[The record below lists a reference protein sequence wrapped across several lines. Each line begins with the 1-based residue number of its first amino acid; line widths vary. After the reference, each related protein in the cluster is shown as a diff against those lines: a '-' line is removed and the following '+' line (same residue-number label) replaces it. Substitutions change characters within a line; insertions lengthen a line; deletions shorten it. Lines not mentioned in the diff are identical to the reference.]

1 MYCIPTDIHKNIHT
15 DTHWKLGCPH
25 QYELL
30 WPKPSIVLIARN
42 TVRFLSHKLYPSEHE
57 ECLCL
62 WLLAQSHNTLLWAL
76 TLDWK
81 NEKAAKCQKT
91 KCVFCSADPFLA
103 RPFSLPPPDSLWQVH
118 FSGEIDP
125 SLSFFH
131 SFATVTFA
139 LPTLETKFTFTFQ
152 SLFFANFIV
161 FIYLC
166 STSWGEIDPSPRSL
180 SLRFNCDFWLTNPK
194 TSLSHLNQNAPCSFW
209 LVLIFDFLFS
219 GEIDPSILSKCDLCF
234 TDPCQNGASCRSL
247 PNRDFECRSVETF
260 YRLEPFYK
268 RTYPAAPYP
277 SCSCASGA
285 RRDSTG
291 RRAQRWST
299 PATATRASTGPT
311 AKCSRR
317 EDSCEWIPRPCHKVC
332 QWEVLVGAKCGQR
345 RARVSQVPLLRHRHP
360 FSSPLSLYSLTSPY
374 LYLYLCVIFQPSA
387 LFSLFSLFTH

>member
-1 MYCIPTDIHKNIHT
+1 MLFLPILMFSYT
-15 DTHWKLGCPH
+15 
-25 QYELL
+25 YALL
-30 WPKPSIVLIARN
+30 HGWN
-42 TVRFLSHKLYPSEHE
+42 
-57 ECLCL
+57 
-62 WLLAQSHNTLLWAL
+62 
-76 TLDWK
+76 
-81 NEKAAKCQKT
+81 
-91 KCVFCSADPFLA
+91 
-103 RPFSLPPPDSLWQVH
+103 
-118 FSGEIDP
+118 
-125 SLSFFH
+125 
-131 SFATVTFA
+131 
-139 LPTLETKFTFTFQ
+139 
-152 SLFFANFIV
+152 
-161 FIYLC
+161 
-166 STSWGEIDPSPRSL
+166 RSL
-180 SLRFNCDFWLTNPK
+180 SLLFNCDFWLTNPK
-194 TSLSHLNQNAPCSFW
+194 TSVSYFNQNAPFSFHR
-209 LVLIFDFLFS
+209 VLIFDFLFS

-291 RRAQRWST
+291 RRAPRWST

-360 FSSPLSLYSLTSPY
+360 FSSPLSL
-374 LYLYLCVIFQPSA
+374 
-387 LFSLFSLFTH
+387 

>member
-1 MYCIPTDIHKNIHT
+1 MSEDEVC
-15 DTHWKLGCPH
+15 
-25 QYELL
+25 LL
-30 WPKPSIVLIARN
+30 FCWSISCSSISPPAPRFPLTGSLFRWN
-42 TVRFLSHKLYPSEHE
+42 RSLSLFLSLLFNCDFCLYR
-57 ECLCL
+57 L
-62 WLLAQSHNTLLWAL
+62 
-76 TLDWK
+76 
-81 NEKAAKCQKT
+81 
-91 KCVFCSADPFLA
+91 
-103 RPFSLPPPDSLWQVH
+103 R
-118 FSGEIDP
+118 
-125 SLSFFH
+125 
-131 SFATVTFA
+131 
-139 LPTLETKFTFTFQ
+139 KFTFTFQ
-152 SLFFANFIV
+152 PMFFLPISLFSYTYALLHGWN
-161 FIYLC
+161 
-166 STSWGEIDPSPRSL
+166 RSL
-180 SLRFNCDFWLTNPK
+180 SLLFNCDFWLTNPK
-194 TSLSHLNQNAPCSFW
+194 TSVSYFNQNAPFSFPW
-209 LVLIFDFLFS
+209 VLIFDFLFS

-291 RRAQRWST
+291 RRAPRWST
-299 PATATRASTGPT
+299 PAMATRASTGPT

-387 LFSLFSLFTH
+387 LAASIFSLFTHSLHLVFMLLLCVSPFLSWYSQYVSIFTQAHQLTTYGMTWGFPVMVCLCHVFSLKTVHDLIFAFDHYLIQTMRTPQNKCPYALLCVHHSL

>member
-1 MYCIPTDIHKNIHT
+1 MLY
-15 DTHWKLGCPH
+15 
-25 QYELL
+25 
-30 WPKPSIVLIARN
+30 
-42 TVRFLSHKLYPSEHE
+42 FL
-57 ECLCL
+57 
-62 WLLAQSHNTLLWAL
+62 
-76 TLDWK
+76 
-81 NEKAAKCQKT
+81 
-91 KCVFCSADPFLA
+91 
-103 RPFSLPPPDSLWQVH
+103 
-118 FSGEIDP
+118 
-125 SLSFFH
+125 
-131 SFATVTFA
+131 
-139 LPTLETKFTFTFQ
+139 
-152 SLFFANFIV
+152 
-161 FIYLC
+161 
-166 STSWGEIDPSPRSL
+166 GEIDPSPRSV
-180 SLRFNCDFWLTNPK
+180 SLLFNCDFWLTNPK

-332 QWEVLVGAKCGQR
+332 QWEVLVGWCQVWA
-345 RARVSQVPLLRHRHP
+345 VSCPCQPSATSAASASLLKPSLSILTH
-360 FSSPLSLYSLTSPY
+360 FTLSLSLS
-374 LYLYLCVIFQPSA
+374 LCYFQPSA
-387 LFSLFSLFTH
+387 LLWHRYFLSLLSHFILSLCYCYVSQHFSPDTPNMCPSSLKLINSQLTTYAMAWRGAFQQWCVHVIFSLLELCLTLFSQSVSSTSFLLWSVLDPNDEKRTK